1 MTMKKLLYI
10 VTLAALVSCG
20 KSGEHQHDASTET
33 AQSDN
38 PNKVLLDQIMDIH
51 DEVMPK
57 MQDLYTLKQSLQEKA
72 GVAGISAEEKK
83 SLEDMMATLDSANT
97 AMMDWMH
104 KFQPLPDSADQEKA
118 REYLE
123 SEMERVMKVREL
135 TNETIE
141 KAKSIT
147 AKK

>member
-1 MTMKKLLYI
+1 MQKFLYI
-10 VTLAALVSCG
+10 LALIALISCG
-20 KSGEHQHDASTET
+20 KSEHQHDAATDT

-57 MQDLYTLKQSLQEKA
+57 MQDLYNLKQSLQEKA
-72 GVAGISAEEKK
+72 GVAGISSEEKK

-104 KFQPLPDSADQEKA
+104 NFQPLPDSADQEKA

-141 KAKSIT
+141 KAKSVT
-147 AKK
+147 TKK

>member
-10 VTLAALVSCG
+10 LALIALVSCG
-20 KSGEHQHDASTET
+20 KSGEHQHDAATDT
-33 AQSDN
+33 AQTDN

-57 MQDLYTLKQSLQEKA
+57 MQDLYNLKQSLQEKA

-83 SLEDMMATLDSANT
+83 SLESMMATLDSANS

-104 KFQPLPDSADQEKA
+104 NFQPLPDSADQEKA

-141 KAKSIT
+141 KAKSLST
-147 AKK
+147 KK

>member
-1 MTMKKLLYI
+1 MTMKNLLYI
-10 VTLAALVSCG
+10 LALVALVSCG
-20 KSGEHQHDASTET
+20 KSGEHQHDAATES

-57 MQDLYTLKQSLQEKA
+57 MQDIYTLKQSLQDKA
-72 GVAGISAEEKK
+72 SAAGISADEKK
-83 SLEDMMATLDSANT
+83 SLENMMASLDSANT

-123 SEMERVMKVREL
+123 SEMERVMKVRDL
-135 TNETIE
+135 TNETLE
-141 KAKSIT
+141 KAKAIDT
-147 AKK
+147 KK